1 VTPERYQQIAR
12 LYHATLEKKSGE
24 RVAFLDRACG
34 ADAELRREVE
44 SLIASDE
51 QAESF
56 IEAPALEV
64 AAGLLAQDQA
74 ASVIG
79 RQVSHYQV
87 LSLLGAGGMGEV
99 YLAEDA
105 LLGRKAAL
113 KLLPLR
119 FTQDRELVRRFE
131 QEARAASSLN
141 HPNIITIYEIG
152 HSDELYFIATEF
164 IEGQTLRQRLA
175 GGPVPLGEALEV
187 AIQAASALAA
197 AHQAGIAHRDIKPEN
212 IMLRPDGIVKVL
224 DFGLAKLTEKEEVA
238 APPAHPSSLSLQPST
253 TPGLVLGTLT
263 YMSPEQARGQ
273 KVDERTD
280 VFSLGVVFYEM
291 IAGRTPFAGATQAD
305 VIAAILDKE
314 PEPLARSR
322 PEVPEALDRFIAKA
336 LRKDR
341 ADRYQSGA
349 ELLAALKTLRQQL
362 DSGAVVARRA
372 SSAEFL
378 LGQFKQHRRAA
389 LFALAALIA
398 LTLALFYYTRPAP
411 VLTEKDTILLADF
424 ENRTGEAVFD
434 GALKQGLAVQLGQS
448 PFLSILPEARVKE
461 TLRLM
466 GRAGDAQVTP
476 DIARE
481 ICLRQGLKAFIKG
494 SIAPLGSHYVI
505 TLEAVNAEAD
515 ETIAREQ
522 IEAGAKEQVLGAL
535 GRTATSLRDKLG
547 ESLASIK
554 QFDTP
559 IERATTPSL
568 DALKNYSLGMAQ
580 VGKGLQGETILALFR
595 RAIELDPH
603 FALCYRDLAREQ
615 FYLGRRQEA
624 MAAGTRAFELRERAG
639 EYERFSIEVFYY
651 NFVTHELDKSIE
663 TAELWKHTY
672 PRAWRAYHSLADLY
686 IETGQFEKAVENGR
700 EAVRLNPDYA
710 PAYTNPAGAL
720 VALTRF
726 AEAKVLYRQAMARNL
741 NHPAFHFYPFWM
753 AYAERD
759 EAAMQRE
766 IDWLR
771 ANDYEFWALLCE
783 SQRASLRGKWR
794 ESLAL
799 SRRTEGLV
807 EQRGMRTWGAFVAA
821 IDANTAAL
829 LGDCRTATQ
838 RAAQVFALTQSN
850 REQSFALV
858 ALALCGEERRAQ
870 RLADELASRFPQD
883 IVLQGLRLPTVR
895 AAIELQRGQPDRA
908 MIWLDLTK
916 RHEGVHVFFG
926 THLRG
931 LAYLQQGA
939 SAEAAAEFQKIREHP
954 GWFMWTPL
962 LPLSRLWEARAHAR
976 AGNIERSRQ
985 AYAEFFDL
993 WKDADADLPLLR
1005 AARRELA
1012 SLH

>member
-12 LYHATLEKKSGE
+12 LYHAALEVEFGE
-24 RVAFLDRACG
+24 RAAFLDRACAG
-34 ADAELRREVE
+34 DAELRREVE
-44 SLIASDE
+44 TLIASDE
-51 QAESF
+51 QAASF

-74 ASVIG
+74 AAMIG
-79 RQVSHYQV
+79 RQVSHYQI

-99 YLAEDA
+99 YLAEDKQ
-105 LLGRKAAL
+105 LGRKAAL

-152 HSDELYFIATEF
+152 HGDELYFIAAEF

-175 GGPVPLGEALEV
+175 GRPIPLGEALDV
-187 AIQAASALAA
+187 AIQVASALAA
-197 AHQAGIAHRDIKPEN
+197 AHKAGIAHRDIKPEN
-212 IMLRPDGIVKVL
+212 VMLRPDGIVKVL

-238 APPAHPSSLSLQPST
+238 APPTHPSSLSSQPST

-273 KVDERTD
+273 KVDARTD
-280 VFSLGVVFYEM
+280 VFSLGVMLYEM
-291 IAGRTPFAGATQAD
+291 IAGHMPFAGATQAD
-305 VIAAILDKE
+305 VIAAILDRE

-322 PEVPEALDRFIAKA
+322 PDVPEALDSLLAKA

-341 ADRYQSGA
+341 ADRYQSGSD
-349 ELLAALKTLRQQL
+349 LLAALKALRQQL
-362 DSGAVVARRA
+362 DSGAAVVHHA
-372 SSAEFL
+372 SSAEYL
-378 LGQFKQHRRAA
+378 WGQFKRHRRAA
-389 LFALAALIA
+389 LFALAALVL
-398 LTLALFYYTRPAP
+398 LTLALFHYTQSVP
-411 VLTEKDTILLADF
+411 VLTERDTILLADF
-424 ENRTGEAVFD
+424 ENQTGEAVFD
-434 GALKQGLAVQLGQS
+434 GTLKQGLAVQLGQS

-466 GRAGDAQVTP
+466 GRAGEGQITP

-481 ICLRQGLKAFIKG
+481 ICVRQGVKAFIKG

-505 TLEAVNAEAD
+505 TLEAVNAQAD

-522 IEAGAKEQVLGAL
+522 IEAGTKEQVLGAL
-535 GRTATSLRDKLG
+535 GRTAISLREKLG
-547 ESLASIK
+547 ESLASIAK
-554 QFDTP
+554 FDTP
-559 IERATTPSL
+559 IEQATTPSL
-568 DALKNYSLGMAQ
+568 EALRNYSLGMAQ

-595 RAIELDPH
+595 RAIELDPN
-603 FALCYRDLAREQ
+603 FALCHRDLAREQ
-615 FYLGRRQEA
+615 FYLGRQQEA
-624 MAAGTRAFELRERAG
+624 KAAGTRAFELRGRAG
-639 EYERFSIEVFYY
+639 EYEKFSVEVFYY
-651 NFVTHELDKSIE
+651 NFVTHELDKAIE

-672 PRAWRAYHSLADLY
+672 PRAWRTYHSLADLY

-726 AEAKVLYRQAMARNL
+726 EEARELYRQARAKNL
-741 NHPAFHFYPFWM
+741 DHPAFHFYPFWM

-759 EAAMQRE
+759 EAAMRRE

-783 SQRASLRGKWR
+783 SQRASLQGRWR
-794 ESLAL
+794 ESSAF
-799 SRRTEGLV
+799 SRRAEGFAA
-807 EQRGMRTWGAFVAA
+807 QRGMKEWGAFTAA
-821 IDANTAAL
+821 IDATTAAL
-829 LGDCRTATQ
+829 LGECRTATE

-850 REQSFALV
+850 REQSFALI

-870 RLADELASRFPQD
+870 RLADELATRFPRD
-883 IVLQGLRLPTVR
+883 LVLQDLRLPTVR
-895 AAIELQRGQPDRA
+895 AAIKLQRGRPDQAIAR
-908 MIWLDLTK
+908 LDST
-916 RHEGVHVFFG
+916 RRYEGIHIFFA

-1005 AARRELA
+1005 AARREAEKLR
-1012 SLH
+1012 